1 MHLQPHLSALLQ
13 TLTNIDLDSLPS
25 GLQETIS
32 QAREHAHCLDESLAE
47 AQLERQHVEELTLE
61 NELLSQQ
68 LNEANQAKAKF
79 VSVVT
84 HELRIPMTAIKG
96 YTDLLRTGAIGSLN
110 EQQTS
115 FLNIIRTNVDRMSAL
130 VSDLSD
136 LSYIETGR
144 MKLNAKSFDLP
155 TVIDE
160 ILLIW
165 MQKIEEKKQSLT
177 QVLDERLLPVRADRS
192 RVAQVLSTLI
202 NNASR
207 YTPEGGS
214 ISLRVHSNGEAVN
227 VEVSDSGIG
236 IHEKDQPF
244 IFTQFFRSEDPAV
257 REYPGWGLSLCVARK
272 IVELMGGQIGFQSAL
287 QEGSCFWFS
296 LPAGGDDE
304 PEQTRL

>member
-1 MHLQPHLSALLQ
+1 MLPQPHLSALLQ
-13 TLTNIDLDSLPS
+13 TLSKIDLDSLPA
-25 GLQETIS
+25 GLKETIS
-32 QAREHAHCLDESLAE
+32 LALEHAHGLDESLSE
-47 AQLERQHVEELTLE
+47 EQLMGQQVEELTLE
-61 NELLSQQ
+61 NELLSQK

-96 YTDLLRTGAIGSLN
+96 YSDLLRTGAIGSLN

-130 VSDLSD
+130 VSNLSD

-144 MKLNAKSFDLP
+144 MKLNTKSFELP

-160 ILLIW
+160 VLLNW
-165 MQKIEEKKQSLT
+165 MPKIEEKKQSLK
-177 QVLDERLLPVRADRS
+177 QEFGERLHPVSADRS
-192 RVAQVLSTLI
+192 RVAQVLSTLL

-214 ISLRVHSNGEAVN
+214 LSLRVCSNGEAVR
-227 VEVSDSGIG
+227 VEVVDSGIG

-272 IVELMGGQIGFQSAL
+272 IVELMGGQLSFQSAPL
-287 QEGSCFWFS
+287 EGSSFWFS
-296 LPAGGDDE
+296 LPIGGDDE
-304 PEQTRL
+304 PEQTR